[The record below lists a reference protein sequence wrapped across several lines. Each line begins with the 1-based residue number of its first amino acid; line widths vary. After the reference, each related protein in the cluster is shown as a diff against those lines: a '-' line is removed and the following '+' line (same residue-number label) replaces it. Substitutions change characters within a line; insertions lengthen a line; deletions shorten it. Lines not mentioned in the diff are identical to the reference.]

1 MKLAGIAGKAR
12 GRLGSMVYKSVNGE
26 QIVSQYQPSVSN
38 PNTTAQVNQRA
49 RFKLMSQVAA
59 AVSGEIA
66 IPKSGLTSSRNA
78 FVKKNFALSS
88 INEDAANINLEQLQF
103 TNGNVAV
110 PPVVAARGGEGIN
123 VALSAAADVS
133 RVCYLVYR
141 TNAQQQLQFVSSTI
155 AETAGADGTF
165 PATLDAA
172 EGELIV
178 YAYGMRDTD
187 AAASARYGNYNVQD
201 GTALASLIVARTLS
215 TADYTLT
222 RTSGTTVAAGTNQHI
237 LTIVNGNVNV
247 SVTVTGDTVVSLG
260 NNQYSVEDGS
270 FVTVN
275 ATASGNGEQVAGIY
289 VDNSELI
296 TAVPHSISVLSD
308 TTVTIVSLSMKAL
321 VMPSEEEYEGAS
333 LPSNATGLTFPI
345 NFQNMRDAMSYLN
358 NCVKGIILNLG
369 PCLEMSRFVYIGC
382 EGNFKLDLD
391 ASDLSQINNA
401 GGIKDIAIGLIGRM
415 IHISYP

>member
-1 MKLAGIAGKAR
+1 MKLAGIAGKGR

-88 INEDAANINLEQLQF
+88 INEDAASINLEQLQF
-103 TNGNVAV
+103 TAGNVAV
-110 PPVVAARGGEGIN
+110 PPVVAARGDGGII

-165 PATLDAA
+165 PATLAAA

-215 TADYTLT
+215 TADYSFTRTVSQTIQDSPMLATVRFGEGWTPEKTVVNGQSGLFPSCVDDSLFYITLYNPDGFPSDGYSLNISNSIPEQRSLPIEEVDYEEGSKFVTITSIIENSEAGWNESYTLPGTTLT
-222 RTSGTTVAAGTNQHI
+222 VS
-237 LTIVNGNVNV
+237 VNGK
-247 SVTVTGDTVVSLG
+247 TYKL
-260 NNQYSVEDGS
+260 
-270 FVTVN
+270 
-275 ATASGNGEQVAGIY
+275 
-289 VDNSELI
+289 
-296 TAVPHSISVLSD
+296 
-308 TTVTIVSLSMKAL
+308 TTF
-321 VMPSEEEYEGAS
+321 E
-333 LPSNATGLTFPI
+333 
-345 NFQNMRDAMSYLN
+345 
-358 NCVKGIILNLG
+358 
-369 PCLEMSRFVYIGC
+369 
-382 EGNFKLDLD
+382 
-391 ASDLSQINNA
+391 
-401 GGIKDIAIGLIGRM
+401 
-415 IHISYP
+415 